1 MPDAAAPLTAA
12 SFSPLAMFIHAD
24 WVVKLVMLGLIIA
37 SLWSWAVIIDKAVR
51 FTALNRHADRFEEMV
66 GSGRPLEEIAFE
78 IGDAPTQALPRM
90 LHAAL
95 REWRDSRGRGVLSD
109 GQTALVIQRI
119 DRGLDSVIARE
130 TRRVEE
136 GLGLLA
142 IVATSSPFVGLF
154 GTVWGIMT
162 AFQAIAVQRNT
173 NLTVVAPAI
182 AHALFA
188 TALGLVAAIPAYIAY
203 NKFST
208 DASKFGGR
216 LEAFADDLASAV
228 TRRLG
233 DRGTPAA
240 PGADAYSAPRER
252 V

>member
-12 SFSPLAMFIHAD
+12 SFSPLAMFLHAD
-24 WVVKLVMLGLIIA
+24 WVVKLVMLGLIGA

-51 FTALNRHADRFEEMV
+51 FTALNRHANRFEETV

-78 IGDAPTQALPRM
+78 LGDQPDQALPRM
-90 LHAAL
+90 LHAAM
-95 REWRDSRGRGVLSD
+95 REWREGRERGTLGET
-109 GQTALVIQRI
+109 QIALLVQRI

-142 IVATSSPFVGLF
+142 IVATASPFIGLF

-162 AFQAIAVQRNT
+162 AFQAIAVERNT

-208 DASKFGGR
+208 DASKFTGR

-233 DRGTPAA
+233 DRAA
-240 PGADAYSAPRER
+240 GLSPRAEAAVQRER